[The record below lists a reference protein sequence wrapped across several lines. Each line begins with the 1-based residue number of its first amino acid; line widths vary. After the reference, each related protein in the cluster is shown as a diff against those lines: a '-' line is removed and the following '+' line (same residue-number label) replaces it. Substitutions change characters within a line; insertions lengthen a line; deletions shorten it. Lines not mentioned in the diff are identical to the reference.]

1 MSNEVEMKF
10 MLHKVDD
17 YSQLY
22 FWLMLEYMIESHC
35 YFYEHIL
42 FIVKNIS
49 KHLSEH
55 ETYEKKLKFP
65 FYLGI
70 FKTFG
75 GRSTPSKVLNRKAL
89 EAYSEA
95 YQASKMECFAKIERL
110 KAVNYF
116 RKTLHLR
123 CLTGFWIRLWAQ
135 RCSQDPHKSKMENF
149 AAVLN
154 CFAGTPTNI

>member
-1 MSNEVEMKF
+1 MSNEIEMKF

-22 FWLMLEYMIESHC
+22 FWLMLEHMIESHC

-75 GRSTPSKVLNRKAL
+75 GRSIPSKVLYRKAL
-89 EAYSEA
+89 EAYSEP

-123 CLTGFWIRLWAQ
+123 CWQGSEYASEPRGVA
-135 RCSQDPHKSKMENF
+135 R
-149 AAVLN
+149 
-154 CFAGTPTNI
+154 TPTNLRWRTLQQC